1 VSRRD
6 DPLDAI
12 EAVYRERYASFVRL
26 AAAIT
31 RNEQQALDAVH
42 DGFVRAV
49 RHRASLRDVR
59 SAAGWIAQIVL
70 NEARKRVVA
79 ETRYVSTDEPLATA
93 AANGHRARGA
103 LEAAVAAL
111 PERQRHA
118 LFLRYYAD
126 LEYSDIGE
134 ALGMAPGTVSATL
147 NAARNGL
154 RKALEEV
161 EPWTI

>member
-12 EAVYRERYASFVRL
+12 ETVYRERYSSFVRL
-26 AAAIT
+26 AIAVT
-31 RNEQQALDAVH
+31 RDEQQALDAVH

-49 RHRASLRDVR
+49 RHRGGLRDAH
-59 SAAGWIAQIVL
+59 AASGWIARIVL
-70 NEARKRVVA
+70 NEARRRVVA
-79 ETRYVSTDEPLATA
+79 EARYVSTDEPPTVAE
-93 AANGHRARGA
+93 NGRRMRGA

-134 ALGMAPGTVSATL
+134 ALDMAPGTVSATL

-154 RKALEEV
+154 RKALEEA
-161 EPWTI
+161 EQWTI